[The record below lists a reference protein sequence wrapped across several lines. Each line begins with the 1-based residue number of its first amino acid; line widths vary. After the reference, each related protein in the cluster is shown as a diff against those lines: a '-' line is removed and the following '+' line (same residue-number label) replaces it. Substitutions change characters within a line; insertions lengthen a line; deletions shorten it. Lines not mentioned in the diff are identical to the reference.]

1 VITLVSGYCRNAT
14 SGATSALSQKRTLK
28 LSRHQIAGTAGH
40 EILDIGE
47 QLIHQSLLR
56 LVEGV

>member
-1 VITLVSGYCRNAT
+1 M
-14 SGATSALSQKRTLK
+14 SALSQKRTLK

-40 EILDIGE
+40 EILDIVE